1 MPKKLNHRVRDTIP
15 PSTRHD
21 TTEYATR
28 SPLQK
33 MGFLSSGDA
42 TKVGGNKNPIR
53 LYKSL

>member
-1 MPKKLNHRVRDTIP
+1 MPKKRNHRVRDTLP
-15 PSTRHD
+15 PSTQHA

-28 SPLQK
+28 SPPQK

-42 TKVGGNKNPIR
+42 TKVGGTKNPIR